1 MHHMLV
7 LYPPPADPDAFRTY
21 YEGTHLPLADA
32 IPGLR
37 SRTYGFDIATPDG
50 SESPYFAK
58 FEAVF
63 DDEASFLA
71 GLGSPEGQAA
81 GADLANFATGGA
93 VLLHYE
99 VA

>member
-1 MHHMLV
+1 MHRMLV
-7 LYPPPADPDAFRTY
+7 LYPPPADPAAFRSY
-21 YEGTHLPLADA
+21 YVETHLPLAEK

-37 SRTYGFDIATPDG
+37 SYTYGFDLATPDG
-50 SESPYFAK
+50 SDSPYFAK
-58 FEAVF
+58 FEGEF

-93 VLLHYE
+93 VLLHYD

>member
-1 MHHMLV
+1 MHRMLV
-7 LYPPPADPDAFRTY
+7 LYPPPSDPDAFRSY
-21 YEGTHLPLADA
+21 YVDTHLPLAEK

-37 SRTYGFDIATPDG
+37 SYTYGFDLATPDG
-50 SESPYFAK
+50 SDSPYFAK
-58 FEAVF
+58 FEGEF

-93 VLLHYE
+93 VLLHYD

>member
-7 LYPPPADPDAFRTY
+7 LYPPPADRDAFRAY
-21 YEGTHLPLADA
+21 YEATHLPLADK

-37 SRTYGFDIATPDG
+37 SRSYGFDIATPDG

-58 FEAVF
+58 FEGVF

-81 GADLANFATGGA
+81 GADLGNFASGGA
-93 VLLHYE
+93 VLLHYD
-99 VA
+99 VR